1 MSIKSLS
8 NILAFVRV
16 AEVQSFVQASNLLG
30 LSTSAISKAVARLEA
45 DLGVKLLHRT
55 TRSIS
60 LTSDGQKFYEGCQQ
74 ILVELDTLEAEIQ
87 GDRTIPKGR
96 LVINSSVGF
105 GRICLIP
112 SCKAFTEAFPEIDL
126 DISLDDR
133 AVDLAEQGVDIVFR
147 TGQLSDSANLMARQ
161 LLTYPSMVCGS
172 PGYLAQWGQ
181 PQHPRDLQ
189 QHNCLNF
196 RNRATGRFYPWAFTI
211 DGKVERYTVKGSVAL
226 DDADAGVRATI
237 AGLGLSQMPGFLAAE
252 SIAQGLLQEVLSPYR
267 PPEIPIWICYLDR
280 RFVSPRIRVFV
291 DFMVNRKGAIAAFC
305 HPRRSVES

>member
-87 GDRTIPKGR
+87 GDRAIPKGR

-112 SCKAFTEAFPEIDL
+112 SFKAFTEAFPEIDL
-126 DISLDDR
+126 EISFDDR
-133 AVDLAEQGVDIVFR
+133 AVDLAENGVDIVFR

-172 PGYLAQWGQ
+172 P
-181 PQHPRDLQ
+181 
-189 QHNCLNF
+189 
-196 RNRATGRFYPWAFTI
+196 
-211 DGKVERYTVKGSVAL
+211 DGDNPNT
-226 DDADAGVRATI
+226 
-237 AGLGLSQMPGFLAAE
+237 
-252 SIAQGLLQEVLSPYR
+252 
-267 PPEIPIWICYLDR
+267 PEIC
-280 RFVSPRIRVFV
+280 S
-291 DFMVNRKGAIAAFC
+291 NTTA
-305 HPRRSVES
+305 